1 MPFIATKGDDMKKNK
16 SEKAHQSK
24 TKINSQAAYEA
35 MIDAILKD
43 DPKTVHELLHRGVDP
58 NISLDQHQITP
69 LHFAAQNNALHV
81 VPLLISAGAHL
92 NALTE
97 PGGYRAIEVAALQ
110 GHLQMVSLLS
120 AVDNDCFQI
129 CH

>member
-1 MPFIATKGDDMKKNK
+1 MKKN
-16 SEKAHQSK
+16 ESK
-24 TKINSQAAYEA
+24 KIQASQAKLKSQAAYEA

-43 DPKTVHELLHRGVDP
+43 DPKTVHELLHHGVDP
-58 NISLDQHQITP
+58 NICLDQHHITP

-120 AVDNDCFQI
+120 AVDNESFQI